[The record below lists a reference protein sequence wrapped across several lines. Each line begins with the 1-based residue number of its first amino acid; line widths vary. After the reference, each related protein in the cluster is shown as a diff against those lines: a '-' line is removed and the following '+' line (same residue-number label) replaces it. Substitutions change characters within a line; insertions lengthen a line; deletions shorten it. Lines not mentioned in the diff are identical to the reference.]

1 MATKLNRE
9 QMRAAKTP
17 AIGKPAAAP
26 RRREAGGPGREASR
40 SACACGGRC
49 VCGEDGKSTICRFEL
64 ADIRSI
70 AIERHSPLCLI
81 IVVNPP
87 KPG

>member
-26 RRREAGGPGREASR
+26 RRREAGEPAREAPGS
-40 SACACGGRC
+40 GGR
-49 VCGEDGKSTICRFEL
+49 GKPKTYRFEL

>member
-9 QMRAAKTP
+9 QMGAAKTP
-17 AIGKPAAAP
+17 AIGKQAAAP
-26 RRREAGGPGREASR
+26 RRREARGGGEASR
-40 SACACGGRC
+40 SECACGGRC
-49 VCGEDGKSTICRFEL
+49 VCGGDGEPTICRFEL

-87 KPG
+87 KLG